1 MYTGTIIDVINE
13 ATIKA
18 PDASVAGIHHVIN
31 LRDRM
36 QKASGGLTRQQQLNG
51 MRAAAGSDRQKW
63 LDIAKKN
70 ASPRMAIDKD
80 KTREALRSKFK
91 LSPRSQGFFG

>member
-36 QKASGGLTRQQQLNG
+36 QKASGGLTR
-51 MRAAAGSDRQKW
+51 
-63 LDIAKKN
+63 
-70 ASPRMAIDKD
+70 
-80 KTREALRSKFK
+80 
-91 LSPRSQGFFG
+91 